1 MVYGKSY
8 ETRWYKCHLLIATE
22 KLININTDRT
32 NVTNKKEQKL
42 LGIKLIDP
50 YLSNVT
56 LSKAT
61 CTSKNSQ
68 LYGPSSEG
76 FNESVYY
83 IPVRLLS
90 FNLDVT

>member
-56 LSKAT
+56 L
-61 CTSKNSQ
+61 Q
-68 LYGPSSEG
+68 V
-76 FNESVYY
+76 SVKKIVKSYMHQQE
-83 IPVRLLS
+83 
-90 FNLDVT
+90 

>member
-32 NVTNKKEQKL
+32 NVTNKKKQKL

-56 LSKAT
+56 L
-61 CTSKNSQ
+61 Q
-68 LYGPSSEG
+68 V
-76 FNESVYY
+76 SVKKIVKSYMHQQE
-83 IPVRLLS
+83 
-90 FNLDVT
+90 